1 MVIPAE
7 LVNVEGVGWKQGITL
22 RPTSCTLVN
31 IFEKQAFWWRTILI
45 HILFFTTQNKATEME
60 MRNKDTST
68 TIHHNPLRYMVEEG
82 RPSQARLQGATDMV
96 TTSSLNNN
104 YTTSHTGKLTW
115 EGSRTDAIIAK
126 ITGEGTFEQVT
137 PGKVLQLRIE
147 IKTDLKGAT
156 TSLNTEFQH
165 WKPICYQ

>member
-1 MVIPAE
+1 MEARNNLTSEILHPCE
-7 LVNVEGVGWKQGITL
+7 HL
-22 RPTSCTLVN
+22 REAS
-31 IFEKQAFWWRTILI
+31 ILMKNY
-45 HILFFTTQNKATEME
+45 LNTYFSLTTQNEATEME

-68 TIHHNPLRYMVEEG
+68 TSHHNPLRYMVEEG
-82 RPSQARLQGATDMV
+82 RPSQPRLQGATDMV
-96 TTSSLNNN
+96 TASSLNNN
-104 YTTSHTGKLTW
+104 YTTSHPGKLTR

-156 TSLNTEFQH
+156 TS
-165 WKPICYQ
+165 